1 MFFREC
7 PYCGCNLDPSEK
19 CECRDQKQKK
29 EDRLAE
35 LIESD
40 QFGQMTMKVEVLKCR
55 KLSY

>member
-7 PYCGCNLDPSEK
+7 PYCGCNLDPGEK
-19 CECRDQKQKK
+19 CECWDQKQKK
-29 EDRLAE
+29 EDMLAE

>member
-7 PYCGCNLDPSEK
+7 PYCGCNLDSSEK

-29 EDRLAE
+29 EDLLAE

>member
-29 EDRLAE
+29 EDLLAE
-35 LIESD
+35 LIESE
-40 QFGQMTMKVEVLKCR
+40 QMTMKVEVLKCR

>member
-29 EDRLAE
+29 EDLLAE
-35 LIESD
+35 LIESV